1 MQYKK
6 EDIKKLMGIS
16 DLLENS
22 NFKTNI
28 TIRKVKKIIR
38 DVVDG
43 KGTNKTIA
51 KSIMLSN
58 HL

>member
-28 TIRKVKKIIR
+28 TIRKVLKIIR

-51 KSIMLSN
+51 KSIRLSN